1 MSTPCTVRPGTKV
14 EAALNHIRAEHPRKL
29 LAAELAEAISVDA
42 KNVPNLLDTAIQAGL
57 IVVEKSGRK
66 NLFSLGSEGGASP
79 IEPGATTGDL
89 TALARQAVAAL
100 KGTLLSSH
108 GLAAV
113 CNTTAEQIDAA
124 LAPLHQAG
132 KLIRVDVMRGGVRMF
147 DYRYS
152 ATWVPRDADF
162 DQQATAGQAAPTPQ
176 VSPVAPPKP
185 KTAPSNPASPWRN
198 NDLRLNGSS
207 TRPPPDALATGAEL
221 GKKAAAPATAPV
233 PAPAPAPAAAPAER
247 IPVFTSPENL
257 GWKLS
262 TPPAVEPAVREA
274 IAASLETAPSVLEAN
289 DLVCAINSRG
299 ELVLDLGDEDIV
311 RFPPAQ
317 ALYLKRFLDN
327 TSVLEELA
335 AQGLI

>member
-1 MSTPCTVRPGTKV
+1 MSTPYTVRPGTKV
-14 EAALNHIRAEHPRKL
+14 EAALNHIRAAHPRKV
-29 LAAELAEAISVDA
+29 ATAELVEAIGIDS
-42 KNVPNLLDTAIQAGL
+42 KNMVVLLTKAIEAGL
-57 IVVEKSGRK
+57 IVVEKSGIK
-66 NLFSLGSEGGASP
+66 NLFSMGSENGA
-79 IEPGATTGDL
+79 PGTTTGDL
-89 TALARQAVAAL
+89 NALARQAVAAL
-100 KGTLLSSH
+100 KGTLLSSPA
-108 GLAAV
+108 LAAV
-113 CNTTAEQIDAA
+113 CNTTPGQIDAA

-147 DYRYS
+147 DYRYG

-162 DQQATAGQAAPTPQ
+162 EQQSANQAAPMPQ

-233 PAPAPAPAAAPAER
+233 PAPAPAPTAAPAER

-335 AQGLI
+335 AQGSI